1 MNPTV
6 GKILAITAQNA
17 PDKVAVICEGN
28 SITYGQLN
36 GRVNQVA
43 HGLLARGIT
52 RGNRVALLLYNSIEL
67 VTLYFA
73 LAKMGCV
80 GIPLNFRLSGREL
93 SAVINGS
100 NATRLIMG
108 EEWAATVNRLKP
120 GLARIRDTITVEK
133 EPRSAGEFY
142 RLYHRAPDAEPD
154 VLVKP
159 EDASFIIYT
168 SGTGMSP
175 RGVVLTHDNHFW
187 NTLNYTSAYQMA
199 EDDVELALTPMFH
212 SSTLGRIVTY
222 VFNGV
227 TCVTAERF
235 DPERAMELIARHR
248 VTSITQSPTMY
259 AALLNL
265 TPGTSYSASSLRRLV
280 SGAAPLFP
288 SIRSG
293 LAKRFPR
300 AGIFDLYGLTEASP
314 GVSLLT
320 PQDPPDKHAS
330 VGKPMKHVTVRIV
343 DDRGREVPA
352 GENGEII
359 CRGPTIMKGYDNDP
373 AATRAVLK
381 EGWLYT
387 GDTGKLDR
395 DGYLY
400 LTGRKKDLIV
410 RGGENI
416 YPAEVEAVLQLHPR
430 ILEAAV
436 IGVPDDYW
444 GERVKAF
451 VVLRPG
457 ETLREEDVI
466 AFCGLHLAHY
476 KKPRSVAF
484 VTDLPKNAAGK
495 IVKRELLKTQMPKMS

>member
-6 GKILAITAQNA
+6 GKILAITAKQC
-17 PDKVAVICEGN
+17 PDKVAVICDGN

-52 RGNRVALLLYNSIEL
+52 SGNRVALLFYNSIEL

-73 LAKMGCV
+73 LAKMGGV
-80 GIPLNFRLSGREL
+80 GIPLNCRLSGREL

-100 NATRLIMG
+100 NATQLIMG

-120 GLARIRDTITVEK
+120 ELARIKDTITVEK
-133 EPRSAGEFY
+133 DPRSAGEFY
-142 RLYHRAPDAEPD
+142 RLYHREPDAEPD

-187 NTLNYTSAYQMA
+187 NTRNYTSAYQMA

-212 SSTLGRIVTY
+212 ASTLGRIVTY

-227 TCVTAERF
+227 TFVTAQRF

-265 TPGTSYSASSLRRLV
+265 TPGSSYSGSSLRRLV

-314 GVSLLT
+314 GVSILT
-320 PQDPPDKHAS
+320 PHDPPDKIAS

-381 EGWLYT
+381 GGWLYT

-495 IVKRELLKTQMPKMS
+495 IVKRELLKKQCLK